1 MKTKINKILIIHLIS
16 HIQVFLILR
25 RKDLVKMIL
34 KIIIIWFAKQSLKT
48 IMELMKKNKDYQ
60 RIIYMIHSI
69 LTSLIQVFLTVLKW
83 ILKKHSRIFQHFL
96 FSLVFLIFIITDH
109 TIIKIKLMEMI
120 EIIFKLILVN
130 TANQSHVIQTL
141 KITNTW
147 YANQNILME
156 KKRNKSK
163 KE

>member
-1 MKTKINKILIIHLIS
+1 
-16 HIQVFLILR
+16 
-25 RKDLVKMIL
+25 
-34 KIIIIWFAKQSLKT
+34 
-48 IMELMKKNKDYQ
+48 MKKNKDYQ

-69 LTSLIQVFLTVLKW
+69 LTSLIQVFLTVLEW
-83 ILKKHSRIFQHFL
+83 ILKKPSRIFQHFL

-141 KITNTW
+141 KITNT
-147 YANQNILME
+147 
-156 KKRNKSK
+156 
-163 KE
+163 